1 MSLRRR
7 PQLRPLSLDPEIDNM
22 EIPVSGRFDRP
33 SQYLRAEDPRSRKRT
48 YSEEKNNI
56 FEMEFRSKEI
66 GKVPLG
72 KMFMRDKLFFI
83 TNLPRNHVV
92 KES

>member
-1 MSLRRR
+1 MSRRVKSN
-7 PQLRPLSLDPEIDNM
+7 LRPLSLDLEIENM
-22 EIPVSGRFDRP
+22 EIPVSGRFDPP

-56 FEMEFRSKEI
+56 FEMELKKKEI
-66 GKVPLG
+66 GQVPLG